1 MSKEGKDRGKSYQR
15 VCKHMT
21 LTFPFTNKKG
31 TIIIIVLV
39 SECRALWGE
48 RSLIRD
54 LQTKC
59 EDGSDVAQSN
69 KTGHAALSACVGALT
84 FSCKDVA
91 SPNSLR

>member
-1 MSKEGKDRGKSYQR
+1 MPVVRLGGLAPARPITR
-15 VCKHMT
+15 
-21 LTFPFTNKKG
+21 
-31 TIIIIVLV
+31 LV

-48 RSLIRD
+48 RSSIRY

-69 KTGHAALSACVGALT
+69 KTGHAALSACMGALT

-91 SPNSLR
+91 SPSKQPAIEAC